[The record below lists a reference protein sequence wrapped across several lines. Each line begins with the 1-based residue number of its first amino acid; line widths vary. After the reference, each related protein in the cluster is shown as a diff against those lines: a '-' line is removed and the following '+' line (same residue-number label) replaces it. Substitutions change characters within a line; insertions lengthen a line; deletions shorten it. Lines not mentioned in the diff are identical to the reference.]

1 MKLNQFA
8 VYRVDQNTEGK
19 VLGHL
24 QYKEASRQ
32 NVPICVEHYRQMSI
46 QSVQETEKVM
56 DIWMKSFPSI
66 LPDLSG

>member
-19 VLGHL
+19 VLWHL
-24 QYKEASRQ
+24 PYQEASRQ
-32 NVPICVEHYRQMSI
+32 NVPICVEYYRQMSS
-46 QSVQETEKVM
+46 QSMQETEKVM